1 MGLADACELHW
12 RGLYLLIRYMLPLE
26 KQLKATGPEDPLGTE
41 FLQSH
46 VFGYRDPPIS
56 HLYVTIERSS
66 LCISVENKCLSTH
79 FLLTH
84 LKKLTM
90 PSSLTTTVQETIPP
104 HPSA

>member
-1 MGLADACELHW
+1 MSHLILSPIHQAKNPEAVTDAPCGQPPWLVLLTLAA
-12 RGLYLLIRYMLPLE
+12 
-26 KQLKATGPEDPLGTE
+26 
-41 FLQSH
+41 
-46 VFGYRDPPIS
+46 YREPPIS

-104 HPSA
+104 HPLA